1 MKIGV
6 IVYVAGSER
15 MEDDFDVE
23 RAVTKLNLKADRVEI
38 VSSKEGHFSVM
49 DAWWMLLVK
58 GMGLIVCLIAE
69 VVNGSELKLT
79 GRELRLCG

>member
-6 IVYVAGSER
+6 IVYIAGSEW

-23 RAVTKLNLKADRVEI
+23 RAVTRLNLKADRVEI

-69 VVNGSELKLT
+69 VINGSELKLT
-79 GRELRLCG
+79 GRELRLYG

>member
-1 MKIGV
+1 
-6 IVYVAGSER
+6 
-15 MEDDFDVE
+15 
-23 RAVTKLNLKADRVEI
+23 LNLKADRIEI

-49 DAWWMLLVK
+49 DAWWMLLAK
-58 GMGLIVCLIAE
+58 GMGWIVCLIAE